1 MKQKSSFK
9 KSLAP
14 ETFERAKIVLEKC
27 LDLKRICST
36 AFAISYIAAGR
47 LDGYFEKHI
56 KPWDC
61 AAARLILEE
70 LRSVINI

>member
-27 LDLKRICST
+27 LDLKRICS
-36 AFAISYIAAGR
+36 IAAGR

-61 AAARLILEE
+61 AVARLILEE